1 LGAPIRVIGHTGA
14 VGTPASDSQPREA
27 DARWR
32 FALFAA
38 LLALALILQQLW
50 WDGFEVPSLRFGV
63 VLAAFWVLAR
73 PTSVARLSTML
84 ALEVVAVWLDMPGAG
99 SHTLLAGVCGAAI
112 LVYAAGATASARRLP
127 DAAALFE
134 QIAPFLRVSLLVLY
148 AAAALAKM
156 NPGYV
161 EAGISCA
168 AAMVP
173 SVAWFDPSLVDASW
187 LLPPAMW
194 GSVLIEAALP
204 VLLVLPRTRVAGLVL
219 GTAFH
224 LVLALAGNVP
234 FSSLALAFY
243 VAFLPPGL
251 ASRMR
256 AVALARRPSWAG
268 AWLRPAV
275 LATLAGLW
283 TLGGLATAVEPSSA
297 TTAVAWGTRLVFVA
311 VVLTAAALALA
322 ARRTGGRRARPAR
335 LGLRLAHPA
344 FIAGVGLLVL
354 NAMAPYLG
362 LKTESAFTMFS
373 NLQTEA
379 GSWNH
384 AFIPESVRVFGYQDE
399 LVTVTASDDPALVR
413 RTSRGTRMVRFE
425 LERHLRRN
433 PGVRATWTDGSG
445 PPRTAVAAGGLSA
458 VAIVDKVAK
467 FRDVR
472 APQRRG
478 C

>member
-1 LGAPIRVIGHTGA
+1 M
-14 VGTPASDSQPREA
+14 VGMPACEEQASES

-32 FALFAA
+32 LGLFSA
-38 LLALALILQQLW
+38 LLALSLVFHQLW
-50 WDGFEVPSLRFGV
+50 WNGFEVPSLHFAV
-63 VLAAFWVLAR
+63 VLAAFWVLVR
-73 PTSVARLSTML
+73 PTSVARLLTML

-99 SHTLLAGVCGAAI
+99 SHTLLVAVCGASV
-112 LVYAAGATASARRLP
+112 LLYAAGATASARRLP
-127 DAAALFE
+127 GAAAFFE
-134 QIAPFLRVSLLVLY
+134 RIAPFLRVSLVVLY

-156 NPGYV
+156 NSGYV
-161 EAGISCA
+161 DAAVSCA

-173 SVAWFDPSLVDASW
+173 SVVWFDPSLVDASW
-187 LLPPAMW
+187 LFVPAMW

-251 ASRMR
+251 ATGMR
-256 AVALARRPSWAG
+256 AVVLARRPPWAG
-268 AWLRPAV
+268 TWIGPAAF
-275 LATLAGLW
+275 ATLAGLW
-283 TLGGLATAVEPSSA
+283 TLGGVVTASEPSSA

-311 VVLTAAALALA
+311 VVLAAAALALL
-322 ARRTGGRRARPAR
+322 ARRAGGRRGRPTR

-344 FIAGVGLLVL
+344 FTAGVALLVL

-384 AFIPESVRVFGYQDE
+384 AFIPEAVRVFAYQDK
-399 LVTVTASDDPALVR
+399 LVRVTASDDPALLR
-413 RTSRGTRMVRFE
+413 RTSHGTRIVRFE

-433 PGVRATWTDGSG
+433 PGVHATWTDGSG
-445 PPRTAVAAGGLSA
+445 APRTAVADGGLSA
-458 VAIVDKVAK
+458 FAVIDKVAK

-472 APQRRG
+472 APGRRG

>member
-1 LGAPIRVIGHTGA
+1 VDTR
-14 VGTPASDSQPREA
+14 ASDVQGRDA

-32 FALFAA
+32 FGLFSA
-38 LLALALILQQLW
+38 LLALSLILHQLW
-50 WDGFEVPSLRFGV
+50 WNGFEVPSLHFGV
-63 VLAAFWVLAR
+63 VLAAFWVLSR
-73 PTSVARLSTML
+73 PTSVVRLLAML

-99 SHTLLAGVCGAAI
+99 SHTLLVAVCGASV
-112 LVYAAGATASARRLP
+112 LLYAAGASASARRLP

-134 QIAPFLRVSLLVLY
+134 RIAPFLRVSLLVLY

-161 EAGISCA
+161 DASVSCA

-173 SVAWFDPSLVDASW
+173 SVVWFDPAPVDASW
-187 LLPPAMW
+187 LLGPAMW
-194 GSVLIEAALP
+194 GSILIEAALP

-251 ASRMR
+251 VSRMR
-256 AVALARRPSWAG
+256 AVTLARWPSSTGARVGPAGLATFARPAALA
-268 AWLRPAV
+268 
-275 LATLAGLW
+275 TFAGLW
-283 TLGGLATAVEPSSA
+283 TLGGVVTDAEPSSA
-297 TTAVAWGTRLVFVA
+297 TTAVAWGTRLVVVA
-311 VVLTAAALALA
+311 VVLAAAALALA
-322 ARRTGGRRARPAR
+322 VRRAGGRPARPAR

-344 FIAGVGLLVL
+344 FTAGVVVLVL

-384 AFIPESVRVFGYQDE
+384 AFIPEAVRVFGYQDE
-399 LVTVTASDDPALVR
+399 LVSVIASDDPTLLR
-413 RTSRGTRMVRFE
+413 RTSRGTRIVRFE

-433 PGVRATWTDGSG
+433 PGVHATWTDGSG
-445 PPRTAVAAGGLSA
+445 PPRTAVAASGLSA
-458 VAIVDKVAK
+458 LALVDKVAK

-472 APQRRG
+472 PPERRG